1 MQNLSLEKKTPTLC
15 WHWDLHVTNNLCT
28 AKRVNAAEPKTE
40 NLKEPRAALAYG
52 NVPFALG
59 QCHGAKSLSTQMSF
73 TSCPVSQLYNR
84 LLRMITVACVVSSP
98 KCLWVEC
105 KSMQCFKCG
114 KYFILTEYMI
124 TCSMSLNLQHSIT
137 NPNFLLILVDILL
150 LTKNKNTTLLNTLSM
165 ACNNASLFL
174 GIVPSEQHFSPFN
187 LHQSLKGVAED
198 KTSWDRRSWKN
209 SQQIFCLH
217 LNSRGF
223 SPAISSGSCVLC
235 C

>member
-1 MQNLSLEKKTPTLC
+1 MRDGARSFPPAMMCRTHPFWCETWHQCWFPEAPGWNWKSARPVGQCEAGIQLGHFMQNLSLEKKTPTLC

-114 KYFILTEYMI
+114 KYFIILNI
-124 TCSMSLNLQHSIT
+124 WLHAVWVSICST
-137 NPNFLLILVDILL
+137 V
-150 LTKNKNTTLLNTLSM
+150 
-165 ACNNASLFL
+165 
-174 GIVPSEQHFSPFN
+174 SPIR
-187 LHQSLKGVAED
+187 
-198 KTSWDRRSWKN
+198 T
-209 SQQIFCLH
+209 FCL
-217 LNSRGF
+217 F
-223 SPAISSGSCVLC
+223 
-235 C
+235 